1 MAAKKKAKSRIDSD
15 LASRIPRTVPMSEAF
30 LFFTD
35 IGQYEGE
42 FARSL
47 LDFSEKLK
55 TIPLKSIEF
64 HFRRGDFEKWTR
76 ETLGDE
82 HLAKRISKIGISKH
96 GEELRTTIQGIVKS
110 RLDQL
115 RAATITRA

>member
-1 MAAKKKAKSRIDSD
+1 MAAKKIARSRIDLG
-15 LASRIPRTVPMSEAF
+15 LASRILRTVPTCDAF

-42 FARSL
+42 FAPSL
-47 LDFSEKLK
+47 FDFCEKLK

-64 HFRRGDFEKWTR
+64 HFKRGDFERWTR

-82 HLAKRISKIGISKH
+82 YLAKRISKIERSTQ
-96 GEELRTTIQGIVKS
+96 GEELRTTLQVIVKNH
-110 RLDQL
+110 LDQL
-115 RAATITRA
+115 KRLQ